1 MMNLSFIGS
10 HCLYVQPLVKG
21 YAAVKPLVY
30 LCRTRLTVSRAL
42 TSKVGLVCGC
52 QRSLT
57 FSVVE
62 ERSDLPF
69 AEIMPY
75 GPDILSV
82 GDT

>member
-10 HCLYVQPLVKG
+10 HFLYVQPLVKG

-42 TSKVGLVCGC
+42 TGKVGLVCGC
-52 QRSLT
+52 RRSLT

-62 ERSDLPF
+62 EHSELLFND
-69 AEIMPY
+69 IMPR
-75 GPDILSV
+75 GPGIVSIRDV
-82 GDT
+82 